1 MEMHVTKI
9 NNSADITQFTNP
21 TVNHVVWTQWS
32 DLEVPEGFTKL
43 SPETRDL
50 GSEDLADITFYV
62 PLYMGG
68 KDALEHSRRMSSL
81 KYLQLPNAGFDDAI
95 EYLAPG
101 VTLCNAR
108 GVHDASTAELGM
120 GLAIAVRRGFSD
132 FALAQQSGSWHH
144 RRYPSLN
151 DSKIAILGA
160 GSIASKL
167 KAYLQPYDV
176 TVDLYSRS
184 GGNSSLN
191 ISQFDTNIS
200 QYDIVFLLLPL
211 NDDSRNFFNRD
222 RLRSLK
228 DSACIINLARGPII
242 NTDALVE
249 ELNTGRIFAGLD
261 VTDPEPLPA
270 GHPLWSANN
279 CIITP
284 HVGGDSSAFEPR
296 GKQLVKEQL
305 ARLAVGTKLINIVA
319 QG

>member
-1 MEMHVTKI
+1 MHVKKI
-9 NNSADITQFTNP
+9 KKSTDVASATA
-21 TVNHVVWTQWS
+21 NHVVWTQWS

-43 SPETRDL
+43 CPETRDL

-62 PLYMGG
+62 PLYMGA
-68 KDALEHSRRMSSL
+68 KAALEHSRRMNSL
-81 KYLQLPNAGFDDAI
+81 KYIQLPNAGFDDAI
-95 EYLAPG
+95 EYLRPG
-101 VTLCNAR
+101 ITLCNAR

-120 GLAIAVRRGFSD
+120 GLAIAIRRGFSD
-132 FALAQQSGSWHH
+132 FAVAQRAGSWNHQ
-144 RRYPSLN
+144 RFPSLN

-160 GSIASKL
+160 GSIASTL
-167 KAYLQPYDV
+167 KAYLQPFDV

-184 GGNSSLN
+184 GGNNSLK
-191 ISQFDTNIS
+191 ISQFDENVS
-200 QYDIVFLLLPL
+200 EYDILFLLLPL
-211 NDDSRNFFNRD
+211 NDDSRNFFNQD

-242 NTDALVE
+242 DTDALVE

-270 GHPLWSANN
+270 GHPLWSARN

-296 GKQLVKEQL
+296 GRRLVEEQL
-305 ARLAVGTKLINIVA
+305 ARLAVGAELINIVA
-319 QG
+319 EG